1 MIEWGDARAGEQLER
16 VIRSHHHRRLA
27 RVGRAAQL
35 APPDDGA
42 LWSAGDPPAR
52 SGCELEVLIDG
63 RDALSAIA
71 GALQGARSHVHISG
85 WHLSPDFELTRGDG

>member
-1 MIEWGDARAGEQLER
+1 MIDWADARAGEQLER
-16 VIRSHHHRRLA
+16 GIRSHHHRPFA

-35 APPDDGA
+35 DPPDDRA

-85 WHLSPDFELTRGDG
+85 GDLLPDFEVTRGDG